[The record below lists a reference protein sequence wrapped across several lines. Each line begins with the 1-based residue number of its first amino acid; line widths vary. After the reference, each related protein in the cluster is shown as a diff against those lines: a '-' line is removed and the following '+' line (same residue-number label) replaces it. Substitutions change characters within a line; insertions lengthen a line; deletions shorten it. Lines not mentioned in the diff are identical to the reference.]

1 MFIYIYIYI
10 CIHVYI
16 YIYVDIWIF
25 QIHIYLHIYIYIYI
39 LIYTHLRRPTWLV
52 THLHMPRRMQ
62 DSNMMGNSFTYSN
75 GAISGITAPGSLQV
89 TYRIGFS
96 SVYLG
101 FFCLH
106 IPIASFVGVLLPAAS
121 RRLTGCTGLLKY
133 VDGAVLSIC
142 RTRLFTHSN
151 GVISGGTAPCSL
163 QLTDR
168 IYRAFIGM

>member
-1 MFIYIYIYI
+1 M
-10 CIHVYI
+10 
-16 YIYVDIWIF
+16 
-25 QIHIYLHIYIYIYI
+25 
-39 LIYTHLRRPTWLV
+39 
-52 THLHMPRRMQ
+52 
-62 DSNMMGNSFTYSN
+62 
-75 GAISGITAPGSLQV
+75 

-106 IPIASFVGVLLPAAS
+106 IPTALFVGVLLPAAS
-121 RRLTGCTGLLKY
+121 RRLTVCTGLLKY

-151 GVISGGTAPCSL
+151 GVISGGTAPGSL

-168 IYRAFIGM
+168 IYRAFIGI